1 MIDAYELIGA
11 TYWQI
16 GLEFP
21 QNWEFIDNNIWI
33 IK

>member
-16 GLEFP
+16 GLAFP
-21 QNWEFIDNNIWI
+21 QNWAFLDQNIMI